1 MISGHREVT
10 CWADMRTRMILKHR
24 KTALWTAGELGI
36 VRRLSASRSE
46 NRMRCQFRGLLWRNE
61 NVSRITLDFGHLL
74 LVLVHLGAKDDE
86 GQPLEEECSLLQLLL
101 FAAEQVQRSRLG
113 NG

>member
-1 MISGHREVT
+1 
-10 CWADMRTRMILKHR
+10 MILKHR

-46 NRMRCQFRGLLWRNE
+46 NRVRSQFRRSLWRNG
-61 NVSRITLDFGHLL
+61 NGSTLDFGHLL

-86 GQPLEEECSLLQLLL
+86 GQPLEEERSLLQLLL
-101 FAAEQVQRSRLG
+101 FAAE
-113 NG
+113 